1 MPGRGGERAA
11 SPSLIS
17 EAVIGRAA
25 PNWSLGAQHGRLGGG
40 RLLVTLSSDAPRARA
55 MSRTPEPTVA
65 LGSAG
70 VAGKGPEENERR
82 PLRGLVPRV
91 PASAR
96 PEVPERGRSSP
107 AARMAVACE
116 LAESLGPEAPRKA
129 RVCAREDVCA
139 CVVIMGH
146 FQNGANGGLST
157 SQGRGSSFSVPA
169 LFSGHNQLPFPPA
182 GRGARRGRGPSSS
195 VLCVIFRFSASLSAR
210 HPGR

>member
-1 MPGRGGERAA
+1 
-11 SPSLIS
+11 
-17 EAVIGRAA
+17 
-25 PNWSLGAQHGRLGGG
+25 
-40 RLLVTLSSDAPRARA
+40 
-55 MSRTPEPTVA
+55 MSRTPESAVA
-65 LGSAG
+65 LGSVG

-116 LAESLGPEAPRKA
+116 LAESLGPESPRKA
-129 RVCAREDVCA
+129 RVCAREDVCV

-146 FQNGANGGLST
+146 FQNGANRGLST

-169 LFSGHNQLPFPPA
+169 LCFLAIISCRFRRRGGEPAVAEARVLPF
-182 GRGARRGRGPSSS
+182 
-195 VLCVIFRFSASLSAR
+195 SA
-210 HPGR
+210 